1 MNLLRRILDRARNDK
16 KRSRALRKRLFEV
29 NSSYNQ
35 VLLRYLQVKFN
46 VQPPTDV
53 VIDTTDKDIH
63 DYSRSYSIATN
74 DR

>member
-1 MNLLRRILDRARNDK
+1 MIEYGGE
-16 KRSRALRKRLFEV
+16 RSEKGCLKSTQATTMI
-29 NSSYNQ
+29 
-35 VLLRYLQVKFN
+35 LLRYLQVKFN